1 MANSNNIPSS
11 HRFPHDL
18 EFCGLWST
26 KIPRSKVA
34 RLKKKTLLTICS
46 EQNILFRVWVTAV
59 SLLRG
64 QWLSSGDTR
73 KFDMCDYWCL
83 VLTRCAVQI
92 HKTWNEKVVAEY
104 MNGCYIHPRPFPPSA
119 FALVISCWNNGFWN
133 NRTGVRTQAQTLF
146 RVTEQFIW
154 WL

>member
-1 MANSNNIPSS
+1 MANSNNITSS

-26 KIPRSKVA
+26 NIPHSKVA
-34 RLKKKTLLTICS
+34 WREKKKTLLTICS

-59 SLLRG
+59 SLLTG

-92 HKTWNEKVVAEY
+92 HKTRNEKVGAYEWLLY
-104 MNGCYIHPRPFPPSA
+104 PAPLPA

-133 NRTGVRTQAQTLF
+133 NTTGIRTQAQTLL
-146 RVTEQFIW
+146 RATEQFIW